1 MKIISAL
8 KYIFSFIGIAL
19 LAGAMMLNNSTTT
32 FLESAIAVP
41 GSVVDLV
48 SVRSENSIT
57 FKPVVEFATR
67 DGQKV
72 EFTSSM
78 SSNPPPYSV
87 GEAVEVLYLPVDV
100 QNAKINNYAELWAS
114 YWVTLVL
121 GIAFSFVGGLMV
133 TVSLLRKRRKN
144 RLQRTG
150 VAIEAKFQSVAA
162 NHSVSI
168 NGRNPFVIVCQWLD
182 PVSGELHLFESEN
195 IWFDPSGFIK
205 SDTLKVWIQ
214 RNNPKKHHV
223 DVSFLPKLK
232 S

>member
-78 SSNPPPYSV
+78 SRMQKSTIMPSC
-87 GEAVEVLYLPVDV
+87 GPV
-100 QNAKINNYAELWAS
+100 
-114 YWVTLVL
+114 
-121 GIAFSFVGGLMV
+121 
-133 TVSLLRKRRKN
+133 
-144 RLQRTG
+144 TG
-150 VAIEAKFQSVAA
+150 
-162 NHSVSI
+162 
-168 NGRNPFVIVCQWLD
+168 
-182 PVSGELHLFESEN
+182 
-195 IWFDPSGFIK
+195 
-205 SDTLKVWIQ
+205 
-214 RNNPKKHHV
+214 
-223 DVSFLPKLK
+223 
-232 S
+232 